1 MTASASGTGRTPA
14 RRRRGPG
21 WVPNQHG
28 AWAMLILPVVV
39 GALRAGPTWRHVLL
53 GVAWLAAYLAFF
65 ATGLWLR
72 SGRKAR
78 YAPPVRAYAL
88 VTTALGLALLASR
101 PALVTWGVVY
111 APLLA
116 ASLWH
121 SVRRTDRS
129 LVNDGVTMVAASAM
143 VVVAA
148 GLGSGATS
156 GWTWLPGA
164 SDGAAW
170 AVAGLVLV
178 YFFGTALY
186 VKTMI
191 RDRGDRRRYIESV
204 GYHALACAP
213 AFAWSPWAGVLFLA
227 LAVRAGLVPRLWPRA
242 TPRAVG
248 LGEILASVAI
258 ALVLVAAR

>member
-1 MTASASGTGRTPA
+1 MTAPASSAGRTPT
-14 RRRRGPG
+14 RRRRSPG

-28 AWAMLILPVVV
+28 AWAMLVLPVVV
-39 GALRAGPTWRHVLL
+39 GALRAGPTWRHLLL

-78 YAPPVRAYAL
+78 YWPPVRAYAL
-88 VTTALGLALLASR
+88 VTAALGLALLGSR

-116 ASLWH
+116 VSLWH

-129 LVNDGVTMVAASAM
+129 LGNDAVTMVAASVM
-143 VVVAA
+143 VAVAA
-148 GLGSGATS
+148 GLGPAAPG

-164 SDGAAW
+164 ADGATW
-170 AVAGLVLV
+170 AVTGLVLA

-191 RDRGDRRRYIESV
+191 RDRGDRHRYVESV
-204 GYHALACAP
+204 GYHALVCVP

-227 LAVRAGLVPRLWPRA
+227 LAVRAAVVPRLWPRA
-242 TPRAVG
+242 TPRTVG
-248 LGEILASVAI
+248 LGEVAASVAL
-258 ALVLVAAR
+258 ALVLVATG